1 MGLGSFIW
9 YGGGPLPFSVLLI
22 VDASGS
28 LSPDQ
33 VPSLFTALD
42 LIKTELINLGTFTS
56 PEQVDEF
63 IVTKT
68 SEAEVSD
75 ERYLRWYRDFSLQ
88 AAGNKVVILNF
99 QDEANGAYHSGDSGA
114 NTNVF
119 YNSDLINFQSFL
131 SVGTKS
137 ILGAKLFVPQAI
149 SDPGSGDPGTGDG
162 QNFFIN
168 LTAPIDTHLEYVF
181 LDPTAGG
188 YPEPRLDSFQSELE
202 TQMLDY
208 EVLIAR
214 DLFTVEYSYTV
225 MRDYLNIY
233 FAALGYN
240 LLPAFGDL

>member
-9 YGGGPLPFSVLLI
+9 DGGSPLPFSVVLI
-22 VDASGS
+22 VDDSGS

-33 VPSLFTALD
+33 VPSLFTALG
-42 LIKTELINLGTFTS
+42 LIKTELTNIGTFTS
-56 PEQVDEF
+56 SEQVDEF

-68 SEAEVSD
+68 EEDD

-99 QDEANGAYHSGDSGA
+99 QDEADPNYHRGDSGV
-114 NTNVF
+114 NSNVF
-119 YNSDLINFQSFL
+119 YNSDFINFQSFL
-131 SVGTKS
+131 SAGTKS
-137 ILGAKLFVPQAI
+137 ILGAKLFVPQII
-149 SDPGSGDPGTGDG
+149 SADPGSGGSSPVET
-162 QNFFIN
+162 QEFFIN

-214 DLFTVEYSYTV
+214 NLFTVEYSYTV